1 MPVVRT
7 LIQSAFLSSAKPEWD
22 GWFGPRDERAVAKA
36 SGGTPWPSGVDG
48 RLSVRAVYAVAA
60 ALVAAS
66 CLVGT
71 FSAARDV
78 SWRISAPHNLW
89 EPALWCCTSGIV
101 VVALLPLARRGAML
115 LRGVADRPF
124 AATVAVV
131 SLAFVFSG
139 LHIIGMGV
147 LRELAYA
154 AGGWT
159 YKYPWSEEIPYEL
172 RKDLFAYVGLAV
184 IFWLAN
190 RANSTLP
197 AEAAEGTPEAPK
209 PSRRV
214 RVLAPRRS
222 DENTHRPPRDRVGKL
237 SRELCG
243 IRIDQRSSSF
253 DPRHTPCRRGSAVII
268 RGRARTQDTPRQRE
282 TDGRGE
288 MGAIWRFRGAARYR
302 RSCSRQSPLQSD
314 RGGNCLICDLTP
326 PRSKSTVRAFHPLS
340 RLRRR

>member
-1 MPVVRT
+1 MSGYRVMSHAVVRT

-22 GWFGPRDERAVAKA
+22 RWFGPRDERAVAKA

-48 RLSVRAVYAVAA
+48 RLSVRAVYAVAV
-60 ALVAAS
+60 ALVAAN

-71 FSAARDV
+71 FSGARDV

-89 EPALWCCTSGIV
+89 EPALWYCTSGIV

-115 LRGVADRPF
+115 LRGVAVRPF
-124 AATVAVV
+124 AVTVAVI

-159 YKYPWSEEIPYEL
+159 YKYPWAEEIPYEL
-172 RKDLFAYVGLAV
+172 RKDLFSYVGIAV
-184 IFWLAN
+184 LFWLAKN
-190 RANSTLP
+190 QCRACGGRYP
-197 AEAAEGTPEAPK
+197 GGAGP
-209 PSRRV
+209 PSHA

-222 DENTHRPPRDRVGKL
+222 DENTRRPQRDRVGKL
-237 SRELCG
+237 GRELCG

-253 DPRHTPCRRGSAVII
+253 DPRHTPGRRGSAVVI
-268 RGRARTQDTPRQRE
+268 RGRAGTQDTPRQRE

-288 MGAIWRFRGAARYR
+288 MEAIWRFRGAARYR
-302 RSCSRQSPLQSD
+302 RGSSRQSPLQSD
-314 RGGNCLICDLTP
+314 RGGNCLIYDLTP
-326 PRSKSTVRAFHPLS
+326 PRSKSTVPLS
-340 RLRRR
+340 TPL